1 MRSRDNRTGDVR
13 YPSYPAA
20 VKVLIE
26 TGARWYWASA
36 IDHPGW
42 CRRGKGEEAAL
53 EELLSYGDRYARVVP
68 GVQVGKVVVVDRVTG
83 PPMNEWAP
91 TVPGPGEDAVP
102 STQDLKALRQCW
114 HAFDSVVA
122 RSTQTLR
129 KGPRGGGRD
138 RDQIVDHVREGER
151 AYGRKIGVRVRPGTP
166 WDEQRARILD
176 GLTKPE
182 GPWLPG
188 YAVRRIAWHVLDH
201 AWEIEDKQ
209 T

>member
-1 MRSRDNRTGDVR
+1 M
-13 YPSYPAA
+13 
-20 VKVLIE
+20 KVLIE
-26 TGARWYWASA
+26 TGARWHWASA

-53 EELLSYGDRYARVVP
+53 EELLAYADRYARVVP
-68 GVQVGKVVVVDRVTG
+68 GAKTGKVVVVDRVTG

-91 TVPGPGEDAVP
+91 TVPGPGENILPTAR
-102 STQDLKALRQCW
+102 DLKALRQCW
-114 HAFDSVVA
+114 EAFDSAVA
-122 RSTQTLR
+122 SSAVTLQ

-151 AYGRKIGVRVRPGTP
+151 AYGRKIGVRVPPRTS
-166 WDEQRARILD
+166 WDEQRAAILD
-176 GLTKPE
+176 GLTKSE
-182 GPWLPG
+182 GPWPPR

-209 T
+209 I